1 MAEPFV
7 GEIKFFSFDF
17 PPRNWAVCDGSLMSI
32 ANNQALFA
40 LLGTQFGGNGQ
51 TTFAL
56 PDLRGR
62 VARYPDGG
70 TPQGTRAG
78 VEDVTLTTGQ
88 MPQHTHRVAASS
100 ATGSQRNYA
109 NGLFAAP
116 SGEDA
121 KLYTAPTTGNLQ
133 AINPH
138 TVSPQGGSQSHPN
151 CQPSLVG
158 NYCIALSGI
167 FPSRN

>member
-17 PPRNWAVCDGSLMSI
+17 PPRNWAVCDGSLLSI

-62 VARYPDGG
+62 VARHTDRS

-78 VEDVTLTTGQ
+78 AENVTLIPGQ
-88 MPQHTHRVAASS
+88 MPQHNHGVAASS
-100 ATGSQRNYA
+100 AAGSQKNYDG
-109 NGLFAAP
+109 GLFAAP

-121 KLYTAPTTGNLQ
+121 KLYAKPTTGNLQ
-133 AINPH
+133 AINPS
-138 TVSPQGGSQSHPN
+138 TVTHVGGSQPHPN

-158 NYCIALSGI
+158 NYCIALNGT
-167 FPSRN
+167 FPSRD